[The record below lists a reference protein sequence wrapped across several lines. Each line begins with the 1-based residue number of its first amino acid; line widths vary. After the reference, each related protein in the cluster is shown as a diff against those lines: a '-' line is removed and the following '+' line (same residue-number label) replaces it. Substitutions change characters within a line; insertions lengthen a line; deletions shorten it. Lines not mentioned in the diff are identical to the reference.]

1 MCVCVRESNF
11 DHILC
16 RRGYEMLLRK
26 LLVYRQ
32 HPAII
37 ALHSW
42 SPFFNHPNF
51 FSTAEDPVQ
60 SIVAYYGLQS
70 VSMRNALFHPTWQ
83 RRQNFKGSQWLC
95 DTIHPNT
102 LGHRSAPFIMYIQ
115 IYMLQIVIPHVYQ
128 TYPVHSLSFGLLP
141 QEASVMFAK
150 QHKCFFSAHKLNI
163 AHRTRSMAKGHCCQW
178 RASMLACLLPSF
190 LHQSINASVC
200 PCAHCPTHPPLPAH
214 SVAPSVFPTLSR
226 SFTHPPT
233 HPPTHSLTRSCAF
246 P

>member
-128 TYPVHSLSFGLLP
+128 
-141 QEASVMFAK
+141 
-150 QHKCFFSAHKLNI
+150 NI
-163 AHRTRSMAKGHCCQW
+163 PCAQ
-178 RASMLACLLPSF
+178 SF
-190 LHQSINASVC
+190 LWAAASGGFRYVC
-200 PCAHCPTHPPLPAH
+200 QTA
-214 SVAPSVFPTLSR
+214 
-226 SFTHPPT
+226 
-233 HPPTHSLTRSCAF
+233 
-246 P
+246 